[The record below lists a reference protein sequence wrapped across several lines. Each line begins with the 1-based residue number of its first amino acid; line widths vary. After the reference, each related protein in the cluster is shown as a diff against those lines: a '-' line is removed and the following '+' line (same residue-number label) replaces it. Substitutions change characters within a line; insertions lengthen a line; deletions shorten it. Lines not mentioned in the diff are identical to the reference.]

1 MPRCPLCGN
10 ARIHPCGEADGP
22 ICCEDCGFSVGGR
35 IALPEPLVAVSQH
48 AAAPPPPAPRQGG
61 LADWAIMAKK
71 KKAGKRASPL
81 APAGELPKRRSSIPI
96 RIDYLY
102 FPASTTVGQALQA
115 CQAQDVPGPSL
126 LVTQVEG
133 AYRIC
138 SLGSLLPY
146 LTGRT
151 PHIVHGHGDCPICS
165 GLIPPQWQDTAALLA
180 EAFADADACSRLL
193 PDLPLAGIPRIEAT
207 RLAEEGIAAQLA
219 GLGFRACA
227 VTQDG
232 VLCGVLTILQ
242 ERAPGGALDF

>member
-1 MPRCPLCGN
+1 MPRCPLCGSE
-10 ARIHPCGEADGP
+10 RIHPCGEPDGP
-22 ICCEDCGFSVGGR
+22 IWCEDCGFRVGGR
-35 IALPEPLVAVSQH
+35 IPLPEPLVAVSQH
-48 AAAPPPPAPRQGG
+48 AAGPPPPAPRQGG
-61 LADWAIMAKK
+61 LADWAIMAKN
-71 KKAGKRASPL
+71 KKAGERASPL
-81 APAGELPKRRSSIPI
+81 APADEPPKRRSSIPI

-115 CQAQDVPGPSL
+115 CQQRNVPGSSL

-151 PHIVHGHGDCPICS
+151 PHIIHRHGDCPICS
-165 GLIPPQWQDTAALLA
+165 GLIPLQWQDTAALLK
-180 EAFADADACSRLL
+180 EALADANTCSRLL
-193 PDLPLAGIPRIEAT
+193 PDLPLAGIPHIEAT
-207 RLAEEGIAAQLA
+207 RLAEEGIAAKLA

-227 VTQDG
+227 VTENG

-242 ERAPGGALDF
+242 ERSLGGAPDF